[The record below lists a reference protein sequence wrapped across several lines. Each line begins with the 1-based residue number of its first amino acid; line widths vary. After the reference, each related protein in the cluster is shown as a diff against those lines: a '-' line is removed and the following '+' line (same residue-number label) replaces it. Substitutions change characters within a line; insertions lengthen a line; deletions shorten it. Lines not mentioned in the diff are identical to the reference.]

1 MIKVINE
8 VPVYE
13 VNGNESRAVDGP
25 KVHVLSHWSSPDR
38 VVLQVGDTKW
48 TVVAADLE
56 AAVKNATNTRRF

>member
-1 MIKVINE
+1 MIEVQNK

-13 VNGNESRAVDGP
+13 VDGKDVAISGP
-25 KVHVLSHWSSPDR
+25 KIHVLSHWSSPDR